1 MKRALLLAVLLF
13 GFLGP
18 RPASA
23 LVNYDKGSRSI
34 LGVQLLQ
41 DSEDPTAYYYLPQF
55 PRLAMKEDSTFEFL
69 CLKYVDQ
76 AGGTNGGLF
85 HALIEFTLP
94 EPVVKRVEAALK
106 EKVAGARLMGPVPL
120 MQSVKDGED
129 GMGSFE
135 VVSAVLS
142 NKGEGGFTRS
152 LVTSGRAPLMPGSK
166 AVVAAL
172 LKQEGAT
179 LLWNSLTS
187 PTSDVSVGIH
197 GYYEAA
203 VEGYN
208 AKITADVSTVYQHFS
223 STTNV
228 QQDYTKTQLRNAVD
242 NLQRDGTLKIEVL
255 DRTAGLGIKAEDM
268 AGVLQLVTDKL
279 VQLMFDSKEGWAK
292 DPEREAA
299 VEANQIQGRQERG
312 WFSSVF
318 GGAQDTK
325 YFTDN
330 QYVLKNRKDIRQ
342 NKFVLSLSKKSTI
355 KVPLDT
361 AGNLGGLYQAMGT
374 DPRYFR
380 VVNLSDPDFEFRPV
394 YFQVDGD
401 YIDSF
406 QDALNFVTV
415 NFRKSYPDRPAFTK
429 AVMFNRADVEA
440 GKTTQNVAFPR
451 LGMTSQDWTQYEYQ
465 VRWSLRAGPTLSVPA
480 GQDRWMKGSD
490 AALSLT
496 PPFDR
501 RVVEVEA
508 DRSLFGERGYATA
521 VVEFATIL
529 AGKPR
534 LMKKL
539 TLRAA
544 DTTPTSKIALILDK
558 DSQVAYKVTWHA
570 KNGSREGKLAILD
583 SDYLFLTPPEAQ
595 GATNTGTAGAPGVG
609 P

>member
-1 MKRALLLAVLLF
+1 MKRAALLALLLITITV
-13 GFLGP
+13 P
-18 RPASA
+18 RAASA
-23 LVNYDKGSRSI
+23 LVNYDKGSRVI

-41 DSEDPTAYYYLPQF
+41 DSEDPSAYYYIPQF

-69 CLKYVDQ
+69 CMKYVDQ

-85 HALIEFTLP
+85 HALVQFTLP
-94 EPVVKRVEAALK
+94 DEVVQRVERRLQ
-106 EKVAGARLMGPVPL
+106 EKVAGAHVMGPVPL
-120 MQSVKDGED
+120 MQSTKDGED

-142 NKGEGGFTRS
+142 DKGEGGFTRS
-152 LVTSGRAPLMPGSK
+152 VVTSGRAPLMPGSK

-187 PTSDVSVGIH
+187 PTSDVSVAIH

-228 QQDYTKTQLRNAVD
+228 QQDYNKTQIRSAVD
-242 NLQRDGTLKIEVL
+242 NLQRTGGLKIEVL
-255 DRTAGLGIKAEDM
+255 DRSAGLGIKADDM
-268 AGVLQLVTDKL
+268 AG
-279 VQLMFDSKEGWAK
+279 FDSKTGWAA
-292 DPEREAA
+292 DPEREKA

-312 WFSSVF
+312 WFSSTF
-318 GGAQDTK
+318 GGSEDTK
-325 YFTDN
+325 YYTDN

-342 NKFVLSLSKKSTI
+342 NTFVLNLSKKSTI

-361 AGNLGGLYQAMGT
+361 AGNLGGLYSSMGQ
-374 DPRYFR
+374 DERYFR
-380 VVNLSDPDFEFRPV
+380 VVNLADPAFEFRPV

-401 YIDSF
+401 YLDSF
-406 QDALNFVTV
+406 QDVLNFVTV
-415 NFRKSYPDRPAFTK
+415 NFRKSYPDKPAFTK
-429 AVMFNRADVEA
+429 AVTFNRADVEA

-451 LGMTSQDWTQYEYQ
+451 LGMTNENWTGYEYQ
-465 VRWSLRAGPTLSVPA
+465 VRWSLRGGPIVSVPM
-480 GQDRWMKGSD
+480 GQDSWTKGND

-496 PPFDR
+496 PPFEK
-501 RVVEVEA
+501 RVVEIEA
-508 DRSLFGERGYATA
+508 DRSLFADKGFATA

-529 AGKPR
+529 AGKTR
-534 LMKKL
+534 VLKKV

-544 DTTPTSKIALILDK
+544 DTAPTSKLALYHDK
-558 DSQVAYKVTWHA
+558 DTPIAYRVTWHS
-570 KNGSREGKLAILD
+570 KNGSKDGKLEVLD
-583 SDYLFLTPPEAQ
+583 SDYLYLTPPDS
-595 GATNTGTAGAPGVG
+595 GTTTAGATGTG
-609 P
+609 AGQ

>member
-1 MKRALLLAVLLF
+1 MKRAFLALLLLSFAV
-13 GFLGP
+13 P
-18 RPASA
+18 RPATA
-23 LVNYDKGSRSI
+23 LVNYDKGSRVVM
-34 LGVQLLQ
+34 GVQLLQ
-41 DSEDPTAYYYLPQF
+41 DSEDQTAYYYLPKY
-55 PRLAMKEDSTFEFL
+55 PHLAMKDDDSTFEFL
-69 CLKYVDQ
+69 CMKYVDQ

-85 HALIEFTLP
+85 HALVSFSLP
-94 EPVVKRVEAALK
+94 QK
-106 EKVAGARLMGPVPL
+106 EVDKLQEELQKKVGGAKIMGPVPL

-142 NKGEGGFTRS
+142 DKGEGGFTRS
-152 LVTSGRAPLMPGSK
+152 VVTSGRAPLTPGSK

-187 PTSDVSVGIH
+187 PTSDVSVAIH

-208 AKITADVSTVYQHFS
+208 AKVTADVSTVYQHFS
-223 STTNV
+223 EISNV
-228 QQDYTKTQLRNAVD
+228 QKDYTKTQLRNVVD
-242 NLQRDGTLKIEVL
+242 KLQRTGTLKIDVL
-255 DRTAGLGIKAEDM
+255 DRSAGLGIKVDDM

-279 VQLMFDSKEGWAK
+279 VELMFDSKTGWAV
-292 DPEREAA
+292 DPQREAA

-318 GGAQDTK
+318 GGAEDTK

-342 NKFVLSLSKKSTI
+342 NTFVLNLSKKSTI

-361 AGNLGGLYQAMGT
+361 AGNLGGLYSTMGQ

-380 VVNLSDPDFEFRPV
+380 VVNLADPDFEFRPV

-401 YIDSF
+401 YLDSF
-406 QDALNFVTV
+406 QDAINFVSV
-415 NFRKSYPDRPAFTK
+415 NFRKNYPGKPAFTK
-429 AVMFNRADVEA
+429 AITFNRADVEG

-451 LGMTSQDWTQYEYQ
+451 LGMTGEDWTGYEYQ
-465 VRWSLRAGPTLSVPA
+465 VRWSLRSGPTVSIPA
-480 GQDRWMKGSD
+480 KQDQWTKSSD

-496 PPFDR
+496 PPFEK
-501 RVVEVEA
+501 RVIEVEA
-508 DRSLFGERGYATA
+508 DRSLFAEKGIATA

-534 LMKKL
+534 VLKKA
-539 TLRAA
+539 TLRAS
-544 DTTPTSKIALILDK
+544 DTTPTMKLALYHDK
-558 DSQVAYKVTWHA
+558 DTQIAYRVTWHS
-570 KNGSREGKLAILD
+570 KNGQKDGKLEVLD
-583 SDYLFLTPPEAQ
+583 SDYLYLAPPEV
-595 GATNTGTAGAPGVG
+595 GTSTAGTTGAGQ
-609 P
+609 

>member
-1 MKRALLLAVLLF
+1 MKRALFAVLLLTF
-13 GFLGP
+13 AGP
-18 RPASA
+18 RSASA
-23 LVNYDKGSRSI
+23 LVNYDKGSRAV

-41 DSEDPTAYYYLPQF
+41 DSDDPTAYYYLPQF

-85 HALIEFTLP
+85 HALVEFTLP
-94 EPVVKRVEAALK
+94 DPVVRKVEDALRA
-106 EKVAGARLMGPVPL
+106 KVAGARVLGPVPL
-120 MQSVKDGED
+120 MQSIKDGED

-142 NKGEGGFTRS
+142 NKAEGGFTRS
-152 LVTSGRAPLMPGSK
+152 VVTSGRAPLMPGSK

-187 PTSDVSVGIH
+187 PTSDISVAIH

-208 AKITADVSTVYQHFS
+208 ARITADVSTVYQHFS
-223 STTNV
+223 TTTNV
-228 QQDYTKTQLRNAVD
+228 QRDYTKTQLRQAVD

-255 DRTAGLGIKAEDM
+255 DRTAGLGVKADDM

-279 VQLMFDSKEGWAK
+279 VELMFDSKTGWAA
-292 DPEREAA
+292 DPQREAA

-318 GGAQDTK
+318 GGSEDTK
-325 YFTDN
+325 YYTDN
-330 QYVLKNRKDIRQ
+330 QYVLKNRRDIRQ
-342 NKFVLSLSKKSTI
+342 NKFILNLSKKSTI

-361 AGNLGGLYQAMGT
+361 AGNLGGLYNAMGQ
-374 DPRYFR
+374 DERYFR
-380 VVNLSDPDFEFRPV
+380 VVNLADAAFEFRPV

-415 NFRKSYPDRPAFTK
+415 NFRKNYPGKAPFTK
-429 AVMFNRADVEA
+429 AITFNRADVEA

-451 LGMTSQDWTQYEYQ
+451 LGMTTEDWTAYEYQ
-465 VRWSLRAGPTLSVPA
+465 VRWSLRGGPTVSVPA
-480 GQDRWMKGSD
+480 SQDRWTKGSD

-496 PPFDR
+496 PPFEK
-501 RVVEVEA
+501 RVVEIEA
-508 DRSLFGERGYATA
+508 DRSLFGDRGIATA

-534 LMKKL
+534 VMKRV

-544 DTTPTSKIALILDK
+544 DTTPTSKIALIHDK
-558 DSQVAYKVTWHA
+558 DSQVAYRVTWHA
-570 KNGSREGKLAILD
+570 KNGSKEGKLEILD
-583 SDYLFLTPPEAQ
+583 SDYLFLTPPETL
-595 GATNTGTAGAPGVG
+595 GSTGTVAPGVG

>member
-1 MKRALLLAVLLF
+1 MKRALLIVLLF
-13 GFLGP
+13 GLLGP
-18 RPASA
+18 RSASA
-23 LVNYDKGSRSI
+23 LVNYDKGSRAV

-41 DSEDPTAYYYLPQF
+41 DSEDPAAYYYLPQF
-55 PRLAMKEDSTFEFL
+55 PRLAMKGDSTFEFL

-85 HALIEFTLP
+85 HALIEFNLP
-94 EPVVKRVEAALK
+94 EPVVRKVENALK
-106 EKVAGARLMGPVPL
+106 EKVPGARLMGPVPL

-142 NKGEGGFTRS
+142 DKGEGGFTRS
-152 LVTSGRAPLMPGSK
+152 VITSGRAPLMPGSK

-172 LKQEGAT
+172 LRQQGAT

-187 PTSDVSVGIH
+187 PTSDVSVAIH

-208 AKITADVSTVYQHFS
+208 AKITADVSTVYEHFS
-223 STTNV
+223 TTSNF
-228 QQDYTKTQLRNAVD
+228 QQDYTKTQLRRAVD
-242 NLQRDGTLKIEVL
+242 NLQRDGSLKIEVL
-255 DRTAGLGIKAEDM
+255 DRSAGLGIKADDM

-279 VQLMFDSKEGWAK
+279 VELMFDSKSGWAA
-292 DPEREAA
+292 DPQREAA
-299 VEANQIQGRQERG
+299 VEANQLQGRQERG
-312 WFSSVF
+312 WFSSTF
-318 GGAQDTK
+318 GGSEDTK

-361 AGNLGGLYQAMGT
+361 AGNLGGLYQAMGQ
-374 DPRYFR
+374 DARYFR

-415 NFRKSYPDRPAFTK
+415 NFRKSYPDRPPYTK
-429 AVMFNRADVEA
+429 AILFNRADVEA

-451 LGMTSQDWTQYEYQ
+451 LGMTSQDWTAYEYQ
-465 VRWSLRAGPTLSVPA
+465 VRWSLRGGPTISVPA
-480 GQDRWMKGSD
+480 GQDRWTKGSD

-496 PPFDR
+496 PPFDK
-501 RVVEVEA
+501 RVVEIEA
-508 DRSLFGERGYATA
+508 DRSLFADRGIATA

-534 LMKKL
+534 LVKKV

-544 DTTPTSKIALILDK
+544 DTTPTSKISLILDK

-570 KNGSREGKLAILD
+570 KNGSRGGKLEILD
-583 SDYLFLTPPEAQ
+583 SDYLFLTPPEAL
-595 GATNTGTAGAPGVG
+595 GSPSTGTTGAPGVA

>member
-1 MKRALLLAVLLF
+1 MKRVLLLLLLF
-13 GFLGP
+13 SFAGS

-23 LVNYDKGSRSI
+23 LVNYDKGSRAV

-55 PRLAMKEDSTFEFL
+55 PRLAMKADSTFEFL

-85 HALIEFTLP
+85 HALVEFTLP
-94 EPVVKRVEAALK
+94 DPVVRRVENALR
-106 EKVAGARLMGPVPL
+106 EKVAGAHVLGPVPL
-120 MQSVKDGED
+120 MQSIKDGED

-142 NKGEGGFTRS
+142 DKAEGGFTRS

-172 LKQEGAT
+172 LRQQGAT

-187 PTSDVSVGIH
+187 PTSDVSVAIH

-255 DRTAGLGIKAEDM
+255 DRTAGLGIKADDM
-268 AGVLQLVTDKL
+268 AGVLQLVADKL
-279 VQLMFDSKEGWAK
+279 VELMFDSKTGWAK
-292 DPEREAA
+292 DPERETA

-312 WFSSVF
+312 WFASTFLGSD
-318 GGAQDTK
+318 DTK

-361 AGNLGGLYQAMGT
+361 AGNLGGLYQAMGQ
-374 DPRYFR
+374 DQRYFR

-415 NFRKSYPDRPAFTK
+415 NFRKSYPDRPPYTK
-429 AVMFNRADVEA
+429 AVTFNRADVEA

-451 LGMTSQDWTQYEYQ
+451 LGMTSQDWTAYEYQ
-465 VRWSLRAGPTLSVPA
+465 VRWSLRGGPTISVPA
-480 GQDRWMKGSD
+480 GQDRWTKGSD
-490 AALSLT
+490 AALSLS
-496 PPFDR
+496 PPFDK
-501 RVVEVEA
+501 RVVEIEA
-508 DRSLFGERGYATA
+508 DRSLFGERGIATA

-534 LMKKL
+534 VVKRV
-539 TLRAA
+539 TLRAV

-558 DSQVAYKVTWHA
+558 DSQVAYRVTWHA
-570 KNGSREGKLAILD
+570 KNGSKEGKLAILD
-583 SDYLFLTPPEAQ
+583 SDYLFLTPPEA
-595 GATNTGTAGAPGVG
+595 TGSPAAGTPGAPGVT